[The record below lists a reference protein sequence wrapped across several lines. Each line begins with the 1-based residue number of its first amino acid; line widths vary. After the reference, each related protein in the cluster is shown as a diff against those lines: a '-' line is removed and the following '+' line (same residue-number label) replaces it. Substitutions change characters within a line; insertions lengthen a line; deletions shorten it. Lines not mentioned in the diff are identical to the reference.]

1 MFIVALFT
9 IVRPWKQPK
18 CPSTEEWI
26 KKMWYTYTIE
36 YYSAINKNERMPF
49 AKTWMDLDN
58 VILTEVTQP
67 EKDKCHMI
75 SVISVI
81 LKMVQMNL
89 LKMFCKYRC
98 RKQYSYQG
106 GNFNKEFSTG
116 TPLSI
121 ADRTIKTEYLNNTV
135 NKFDLIHIYRKLLS
149 KELHILFSRAH

>member
-1 MFIVALFT
+1 MFTVALFT
-9 IVRPWKQPK
+9 IARPWKQPK

-26 KKMWYTYTIE
+26 KKMWHIYTIE

-49 AKTWMDLDN
+49 ARTWMDLDN

-106 GNFNKEFSTG
+106 GNFNKEFSKILIKISLNLQIILKNIVILILSLLILEYG
-116 TPLSI
+116 GFSPLI
-121 ADRTIKTEYLNNTV
+121 
-135 NKFDLIHIYRKLLS
+135 
-149 KELHILFSRAH
+149 